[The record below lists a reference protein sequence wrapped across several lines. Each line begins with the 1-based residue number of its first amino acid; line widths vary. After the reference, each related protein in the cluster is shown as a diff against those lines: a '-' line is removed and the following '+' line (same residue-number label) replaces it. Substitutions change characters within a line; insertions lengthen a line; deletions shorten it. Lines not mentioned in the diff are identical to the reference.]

1 MEKTHSD
8 FNRVDVF
15 AASKRKEMCVF
26 VPGSL
31 ETDWNFY
38 FSNIDDSIREIIELL
53 MINRRTKN
61 VEHAPKNFAEKIV
74 KSCEKSQIVYD
85 YLLYERE

>member
-1 MEKTHSD
+1 
-8 FNRVDVF
+8 
-15 AASKRKEMCVF
+15 MCVF

-31 ETDWNFY
+31 EMDWNFY
-38 FSNIDDSIREIIELL
+38 FSNIDDSIREIIELI

-74 KSCEKSQIVYD
+74 KSCEKKSNSLW
-85 YLLYERE
+85 LLTLRERE